1 MSGSAAAPSLFSAFY
16 ILLILILDR
25 DLLLF
30 SLVKPDEW
38 RGGAWEHWVPPP
50 NNIVARVILSQ
61 PKSCLSGG
69 EGSLSGS
76 FVLFYAFRSLFMFLD
91 N

>member
-38 RGGAWEHWVPPP
+38 RGGAWEHWVPPQ
-50 NNIVARVILSQ
+50 NNIVARVNLSQ

-69 EGSLSGS
+69 EGVLVEALCYFMLLDHYLS
-76 FVLFYAFRSLFMFLD
+76 F
-91 N
+91 